1 MSNIVKLDDR
11 THVLKRP
18 ARYIGSV
25 VPIEQER
32 PILKNNQITFD
43 TIEYVP
49 AFIKIVREIIDN
61 SVDAIIKYKIGNTL
75 KVICDTK
82 KVIVEDNG
90 CGIPVKKIKDQD
102 GNELDILAPMAVWT
116 QLKTGSNFDD
126 DADDIQIGQ
135 NGEGSTLTNIFST
148 KFIGI
153 TDDGNQK
160 YTLTCKNNMDMID
173 GKVSKSS
180 GITGT
185 TVTFYPDFE
194 KLNMGNQ
201 IDEIY
206 QDLIKFEL
214 IYLAATY
221 PQIDFYF
228 NKRKIKI
235 KSFRQLYNEYF
246 PNDVIMTETDHLMV
260 GFSHSED
267 GWKFI
272 HFINGIN
279 VFNGGK
285 VLDYADSQIIG
296 ALTDKL
302 QKRYPNIK
310 RNDVKNKVIFH
321 YVVKELPLPRFADQ
335 IKSESVN
342 LPSQYPEIAEEVR
355 EIASSRFIDK
365 VYKDKSIT
373 GPIIDLFKAK
383 EAIKDKKDLE
393 KSVKKIKRPLK
404 YWAAQG
410 DKKYLVI
417 SEGDSAIGSIING
430 VGRKG
435 YGFYP
440 IKGKTSNVLKDP
452 KKLKSDKELLEIS
465 NILGIDFSNNQNTL
479 NYENIVIASD
489 ADFDGSHI
497 SALLLSFFYLTSIDY
512 LKEGRIYRFLTPIA
526 ITYKNN
532 KIDKMFFDMDELK
545 KYEESKPR
553 GVIYDYKKGLGS
565 LEEEEWEELF
575 KRYTFDDLLLQIK
588 IETPKDEETLIAWM
602 NEEKDFRKKI
612 IKDNI
617 NKFDINML

>member
-1 MSNIVKLDDR
+1 
-11 THVLKRP
+11 
-18 ARYIGSV
+18 
-25 VPIEQER
+25 
-32 PILKNNQITFD
+32 
-43 TIEYVP
+43 
-49 AFIKIVREIIDN
+49 
-61 SVDAIIKYKIGNTL
+61 
-75 KVICDTK
+75 
-82 KVIVEDNG
+82 
-90 CGIPVKKIKDQD
+90 
-102 GNELDILAPMAVWT
+102 
-116 QLKTGSNFDD
+116 
-126 DADDIQIGQ
+126 
-135 NGEGSTLTNIFST
+135 
-148 KFIGI
+148 
-153 TDDGNQK
+153 
-160 YTLTCKNNMDMID
+160 
-173 GKVSKSS
+173 
-180 GITGT
+180 
-185 TVTFYPDFE
+185 
-194 KLNMGNQ
+194 
-201 IDEIY
+201 
-206 QDLIKFEL
+206 
-214 IYLAATY
+214 
-221 PQIDFYF
+221 
-228 NKRKIKI
+228 
-235 KSFRQLYNEYF
+235 
-246 PNDVIMTETDHLMV
+246 MTETDHLMV

-465 NILGIDFSNNQNTL
+465 NILGIDFSNNQKEELPLSDEFFEIEINGETIIANL
-479 NYENIVIASD
+479 NDEILI
-489 ADFDGSHI
+489 
-497 SALLLSFFYLTSIDY
+497 
-512 LKEGRIYRFLTPIA
+512 
-526 ITYKNN
+526 NN
-532 KIDKMFFDMDELK
+532 KWILVKDLING
-545 KYEESKPR
+545 ES
-553 GVIYDYKKGLGS
+553 
-565 LEEEEWEELF
+565 
-575 KRYTFDDLLLQIK
+575 
-588 IETPKDEETLIAWM
+588 
-602 NEEKDFRKKI
+602 
-612 IKDNI
+612 
-617 NKFDINML
+617 